1 MGCSPWGHKESDM
14 TERLITYKNN
24 NKTVKCSERYGKIEQ
39 METHTV
45 FLDKSAKYYKSIN
58 LV

>member
-1 MGCSPWGHKESDM
+1 M

-24 NKTVKCSERYGKIEQ
+24 NKTVKRSERYGKIEQ
-39 METHTV
+39 METHTI